1 MLWHSIYLL
10 IISKLF
16 KKMDTIIPRKNRK
29 FRYLTI
35 AIGVFLALAAILF
48 FSFNSK
54 RSLNVKAEELS
65 IHKVEKAFFEDFV
78 VFQAKVEPLNVML
91 VNVTEGGSVK
101 EIFVENGAMVTKGQS
116 LARLYNPNTELN
128 YLTQETAII
137 EQINNLNTG
146 KLNIR
151 NQELNLTKDYV
162 LIEHDYNDAKRLYD
176 LNAKLFAKDV
186 ISKND
191 WNTFKESLRF
201 QEERKKTIQQSIQ
214 KEKQSNQL
222 QISQINRSIQTM
234 EMSLEILRNN
244 KKNFLITAP
253 ESGRLTSFEPVLGKT
268 FQAGESIGKIDSKK
282 GYKLSADVDEF
293 YLEKIREGLKG
304 QVEFKGKTLEV
315 IVTKVIPE
323 VKNGHFIV
331 ELAFTS
337 KEEIALQDGLSF
349 GVKLILSEKNKILV
363 VQKGSF
369 NQETAGKWIFVVKGN
384 KAERRNIKLGRE
396 NPSYYEVLEGLKEGE
411 SVVISSYSDYKDI
424 EELSIQSQ

>member
-1 MLWHSIYLL
+1 
-10 IISKLF
+10 
-16 KKMDTIIPRKNRK
+16 MDTVIPRKNRK

-35 AIGVFLALAAILF
+35 AIGVFLVLATIIF
-48 FSFNSK
+48 FSFNTK

-65 IHKVEKAFFEDFV
+65 IQKAEKAFFEDFV

-151 NQELNLTKDYV
+151 NQELNLNKDLV

-176 LNAKLFAKDV
+176 MNSKLYDKEV

-201 QEERKKTIQQSIQ
+201 QEERKRTIQQSIQ
-214 KEKQSNQL
+214 KEKQTNQI

-234 EMSLEILRNN
+234 EKSLDILRNN

-253 ESGRLTSFEPVLGKT
+253 ESGRLTSFEAVLGQN
-268 FQAGESIGKIDSKK
+268 FQAGQSIGKIDSKR
-282 GYKLSADVDEF
+282 GYKLAADVDEF
-293 YLEKIREGLKG
+293 YLEKVREGLKG
-304 QVEFKGKTLEV
+304 QVEFKGKALEV

-323 VKNGHFIV
+323 VKNGHFTV

-337 KEEIALQDGLSF
+337 KENIVLQDGLSF
-349 GVKLILSEKNKILV
+349 GVKLILSERNKILV
-363 VQKGSF
+363 LPKGSF

-411 SVVISSYSDYKDI
+411 SVITSSYSDYKDI

>member
-1 MLWHSIYLL
+1 
-10 IISKLF
+10 
-16 KKMDTIIPRKNRK
+16 MDKIIPRKNRK

-35 AIGVFLALAAILF
+35 AIGVFLVLATIVF
-48 FSFNSK
+48 FSFNTK

-65 IHKVEKAFFEDFV
+65 IQKVEKAFFEDFV

-151 NQELNLTKDYV
+151 NQELNLNKDLV

-176 LNAKLFAKDV
+176 MNARLYEKEV

-201 QEERKKTIQQSIQ
+201 QEERKRTIQQSIQ
-214 KEKQSNQL
+214 KEKQTNQI
-222 QISQINRSIQTM
+222 QISQINHSIQTM
-234 EMSLEILRNN
+234 EKSLDILRNN
-244 KKNFLITAP
+244 KKNFLIIAP
-253 ESGRLTSFEPVLGKT
+253 ESGRLTSFQPVLGKT
-268 FQAGESIGKIDSKK
+268 FQAGESIGKIDSKQ
-282 GYKLSADVDEF
+282 GYKLTADVDEF

-304 QVEFKGKTLEV
+304 QVEFKGKNLEV
-315 IVTKVIPE
+315 LVTKVIPE
-323 VKNGHFIV
+323 VKGGHFIV

-337 KEEIALQDGLSF
+337 KDAIALQDGLSF
-349 GVKLILSEKNKILV
+349 GVKLILSEKNKTLV
-363 VQKGSF
+363 IQKGSF
-369 NQETAGKWIFVVKGN
+369 NQETAGKWIFVVKEN
-384 KAERRNIKLGRE
+384 KAVRRNIKLGRE

-411 SVVISSYSDYKDI
+411 SVITSSYTDYKDI
-424 EELSIQSQ
+424 EELSISSQ

>member
-1 MLWHSIYLL
+1 LWHNIYLL
-10 IISKLF
+10 TISKLF
-16 KKMDTIIPRKNRK
+16 KEMDTVIPRKNRK
-29 FRYLTI
+29 FRNLTI
-35 AIGVFLALAAILF
+35 LIGVFLVLAALF
-48 FSFNSK
+48 FYSFSTK
-54 RSLNVKAEELS
+54 RSLNVKANELTVQQ
-65 IHKVEKAFFEDFV
+65 VEKAFFEDFV

-151 NQELNLTKDYV
+151 NQELNLTKDLV

-176 LNAKLFAKDV
+176 MNSKLFAKDV

-191 WNTFKESLRF
+191 WNTFKEGLRF

-214 KEKQSNQL
+214 KEKASNQV
-222 QISQINRSIQTM
+222 QISQINLSIQTM
-234 EMSLEILRNN
+234 ERSLDILRNN

-268 FQAGESIGKIDSKK
+268 FQAGASIGKIDSKK
-282 GYKLSADVDEF
+282 GYKLIADVDEF
-293 YLEKIREGLKG
+293 YLEKVREGLKG
-304 QVEFKGKTLEV
+304 QVEFKGKNLEV
-315 IVTKVIPE
+315 LVTKVIPE
-323 VKNGHFIV
+323 VKNGHFTV

-337 KEEIALQDGLSF
+337 KEKITLQDGLSF
-349 GVKLILSEKNKILV
+349 GVKLILSEKNKTLV
-363 VQKGSF
+363 ISKGSF

-411 SVVISSYSDYKDI
+411 SVITSSYTDYKDV
-424 EELSIQSQ
+424 EELSISTE

>member
-1 MLWHSIYLL
+1 
-10 IISKLF
+10 
-16 KKMDTIIPRKNRK
+16 MDKVIPRKNK
-29 FRYLTI
+29 KIRYLTI
-35 AIGVFLALAAILF
+35 AIGVFLAVGAIIF
-48 FSFNSK
+48 FSFSTK
-54 RSLNVKAEELS
+54 RTLNVKAEELTVQK
-65 IHKVEKAFFEDFV
+65 IEKAFFEDFV

-91 VNVTEGGSVK
+91 VNVAEGGSVK

-151 NQELNLTKDYV
+151 NQELNLTKDLV

-176 LNAKLFAKDV
+176 MNSKLFDKDV

-191 WNTFKESLRF
+191 WNTFKEGLRF
-201 QEERKKTIQQSIQ
+201 QEERKRTIQQSIT
-214 KEKQSNQL
+214 KEKQTNQL

-234 EMSLEILRNN
+234 EKSLDILRDN

-253 ESGRLTSFEPVLGKT
+253 ESGRLTSFQPILGKT
-268 FQAGESIGKIDSKK
+268 FQAGESIGKIDSKQ
-282 GYKLSADVDEF
+282 GYKLAADVDEF

-315 IVTKVIPE
+315 LVTKVIPE

-337 KEEIALQDGLSF
+337 KEDIVLQDGLSF
-349 GVKLILSEKNKILV
+349 GVKLILSEKNKTLV
-363 VQKGSF
+363 VPKGSF
-369 NQETAGKWIFVVKGN
+369 NQETAGKWIFVIKGN

-396 NPSYYEVLEGLKEGE
+396 NPSYYEILEGLKEGE
-411 SVVISSYSDYKDI
+411 SVITSSYSDYKDV
-424 EELSIQSQ
+424 EELSISNSQ

>member
-1 MLWHSIYLL
+1 
-10 IISKLF
+10 
-16 KKMDTIIPRKNRK
+16 MDTIIPRKNKK
-29 FRYLTI
+29 FRYLAI
-35 AIGVFLALAAILF
+35 AIAVFLVLLTITIFA
-48 FSFNSK
+48 FNTK
-54 RSLNVKAEELS
+54 RTLNVKTDELV
-65 IHKVEKAFFEDFV
+65 IQKAEKAFFEDFV
-78 VFQAKVEPLNVML
+78 VFQAKVEPLNMML

-151 NQELNLTKDYV
+151 NQELNLNKDLV

-176 LNAKLFAKDV
+176 MNAKLYEKDV

-201 QEERKKTIQQSIQ
+201 QEERKRTIQQSIQ
-214 KEKQSNQL
+214 KEKQSNQV

-234 EMSLEILRNN
+234 EKSLDILRNN

-253 ESGRLTSFEPVLGKT
+253 ETGRLTSFEAVLGQT
-268 FQAGESIGKIDSKK
+268 FQAGHSIGKIDSKK
-282 GYKLSADVDEF
+282 GYKLAAEVDEF

-304 QVEFKGKTLEV
+304 QVEFKGATLEV
-315 IVTKVIPE
+315 MVTKVIPE
-323 VKNGHFIV
+323 VKGGRFTV
-331 ELAFTS
+331 ELAFSS
-337 KEEIALQDGLSF
+337 KENIVLQDGLSF
-349 GVKLILSEKNKILV
+349 GVKLILSEKNKTLV
-363 VQKGSF
+363 IPRGAF
-369 NQETAGKWIFVVKGN
+369 NQEAAGKWIFVVNGN
-384 KAERRNIKLGRE
+384 KAVRRNIKLGRE

-411 SVVISSYSDYKDI
+411 SVVTSSYTDYKDI
-424 EELSIQSQ
+424 EELSLE

>member
-1 MLWHSIYLL
+1 
-10 IISKLF
+10 
-16 KKMDTIIPRKNRK
+16 MDKVIPRKNRK

-35 AIGVFLALAAILF
+35 AIGVFLVLAVIIF

-54 RSLNVKAEELS
+54 RSLNVKADELS
-65 IHKVEKAFFEDFV
+65 VQKVKKAFFEDFV

-101 EIFVENGAMVTKGQS
+101 EIFVENGATVTKGQS

-151 NQELNLTKDYV
+151 NQELNLTKDLV

-176 LNAKLFAKDV
+176 VNAKLFAKDV

-214 KEKQSNQL
+214 KEKQTNQV

-234 EMSLEILRNN
+234 EKSLDILRNN

-268 FQAGESIGKIDSKK
+268 FQAGESIGKIDSKQ
-282 GYKLSADVDEF
+282 GYKLSANVDEF

-331 ELAFTS
+331 ELAFAS
-337 KEEIALQDGLSF
+337 KENIVLQDGLSF

-424 EELSIQSQ
+424 EELSISSE

>member
-1 MLWHSIYLL
+1 
-10 IISKLF
+10 
-16 KKMDTIIPRKNRK
+16 MDTLIPRKNRK
-29 FRYLTI
+29 FRNLTI
-35 AIGVFLALAAILF
+35 VIGVFLALAVIVF
-48 FSFNSK
+48 FSFSTK
-54 RSLNVKAEELS
+54 RTLNVKAEELTVQ
-65 IHKVEKAFFEDFV
+65 KVEKAFFEDFV

-101 EIFVENGAMVTKGQS
+101 EIFVENGATVTKGQS

-151 NQELNLTKDYV
+151 NQELNLTKDFV
-162 LIEHDYNDAKRLYD
+162 FIEHDYNDAKRLYD
-176 LNAKLFAKDV
+176 MNSKLYAKDV

-201 QEERKKTIQQSIQ
+201 QEERKRTIQQSIQ
-214 KEKQSNQL
+214 KEKQSNQV
-222 QISQINRSIQTM
+222 QISQINRSIETM
-234 EMSLEILRNN
+234 EKSLDILRNN

-268 FQAGESIGKIDSKK
+268 FQAGESIGKIDAKK
-282 GYKLSADVDEF
+282 GYKLIAEVDEF

-304 QVEFKGKTLEV
+304 QVEFKGSILEV
-315 IVTKVIPE
+315 LVTKVIPE
-323 VKNGHFIV
+323 VKSGHFTV

-337 KEEIALQDGLSF
+337 KEKIILQDGLSF
-349 GVKLILSEKNKILV
+349 GVKLILSEKNKTLV
-363 VQKGSF
+363 VSKGSF

-411 SVVISSYSDYKDI
+411 SVITSSYADYKDI
-424 EELSIQSQ
+424 EELSISNSQ

>member
-1 MLWHSIYLL
+1 
-10 IISKLF
+10 
-16 KKMDTIIPRKNRK
+16 MDKVIPRKNRK

-35 AIGVFLALAAILF
+35 AIGVFLALGTIIF
-48 FSFNSK
+48 FSFNTK

-65 IHKVEKAFFEDFV
+65 IQKVEKAFFEDFV

-151 NQELNLTKDYV
+151 NQELNLNKDLV

-176 LNAKLFAKDV
+176 MNSKLYDKDV

-201 QEERKKTIQQSIQ
+201 QEERKRTIQQSIQ
-214 KEKQSNQL
+214 KEKQSNQV

-234 EMSLEILRNN
+234 EKSLEILRNN

-253 ESGRLTSFEPVLGKT
+253 ETGRLTSFEPVLGKS
-268 FQAGESIGKIDSKK
+268 FQAGESIGKIDSKR
-282 GYKLSADVDEF
+282 GYKLAADVDEF
-293 YLEKIREGLKG
+293 YLEKVREGLKG
-304 QVEFKGKTLEV
+304 QVEFKGKNLEV

-323 VKNGHFIV
+323 VKSGHFTV

-337 KEEIALQDGLSF
+337 KENIVLQDGLSF
-349 GVKLILSEKNKILV
+349 GVKLILSERNKILV
-363 VQKGSF
+363 LPKGSF

-411 SVVISSYSDYKDI
+411 SVVTSSYSDYKDI
-424 EELSIQSQ
+424 EELSISNE

>member
-1 MLWHSIYLL
+1 
-10 IISKLF
+10 
-16 KKMDTIIPRKNRK
+16 MDTVIPRKNRK
-29 FRYLTI
+29 FRHLTI
-35 AIGVFLALAAILF
+35 AIAVFLALGTIVF

-65 IHKVEKAFFEDFV
+65 IQKVEKAFFEDFV

-151 NQELNLTKDYV
+151 NQELNLTKDLV

-176 LNAKLFAKDV
+176 MNSKLFEKDV

-191 WNTFKESLRF
+191 WNSFKESLRF
-201 QEERKKTIQQSIQ
+201 QQERKKTIQQSIQ

-234 EMSLEILRNN
+234 EKSLDILRNN

-253 ESGRLTSFEPVLGKT
+253 ETGRLTSFEPVLGKT
-268 FQAGESIGKIDSKK
+268 FQAGASIGKIDSKK
-282 GYKLSADVDEF
+282 GYKLTAEIDEF

-315 IVTKVIPE
+315 LVTKVIPE
-323 VKNGHFIV
+323 VKSGHFSA
-331 ELAFTS
+331 ELAFIS
-337 KEEIALQDGLSF
+337 KENIALQDGLSF
-349 GVKLILSEKNKILV
+349 GVKLILSEKNKTMVIP
-363 VQKGSF
+363 KGAF

-396 NPSYYEVLEGLKEGE
+396 NPSYYEVLSGLNEGE
-411 SVVISSYSDYKDI
+411 SVITSSYTDYKDI
-424 EELSIQSQ
+424 EELSIQPK

>member
-1 MLWHSIYLL
+1 
-10 IISKLF
+10 
-16 KKMDTIIPRKNRK
+16 MDTVIPRKNRK
-29 FRYLTI
+29 FRNLTI
-35 AIGVFLALAAILF
+35 VIGVFLALAVIVF
-48 FSFNSK
+48 FSFSTK
-54 RSLNVKAEELS
+54 RTLNVKAEELTVQ
-65 IHKVEKAFFEDFV
+65 KVEKAFFEDFV

-101 EIFVENGAMVTKGQS
+101 EIFVENGATVTKGQS

-151 NQELNLTKDYV
+151 NQELNLTKDFV

-176 LNAKLFAKDV
+176 MNSKDV

-201 QEERKKTIQQSIQ
+201 QEERKRTIQQSIQ
-214 KEKQSNQL
+214 KEKQSNQV
-222 QISQINRSIQTM
+222 QISQINRSIETM
-234 EMSLEILRNN
+234 EKSLDILRNN

-268 FQAGESIGKIDSKK
+268 FQAGESIGKIDAKK
-282 GYKLSADVDEF
+282 GYKLIAEVDEF

-304 QVEFKGKTLEV
+304 QVEFKGSILEV
-315 IVTKVIPE
+315 LVTKVIPE
-323 VKNGHFIV
+323 VKSGHFTV
-331 ELAFTS
+331 ELAFMS
-337 KEEIALQDGLSF
+337 KEKIILQDGLSF
-349 GVKLILSEKNKILV
+349 GVKLILSEKNKTLV
-363 VQKGSF
+363 VSKGSF

-411 SVVISSYSDYKDI
+411 SVITSSYADYKDI
-424 EELSIQSQ
+424 EELSISNSQ

>member
-1 MLWHSIYLL
+1 
-10 IISKLF
+10 
-16 KKMDTIIPRKNRK
+16 MDKVIPRKNRK

-35 AIGVFLALAAILF
+35 AIGVFLVLATIVF
-48 FSFNSK
+48 FSFNTK

-65 IHKVEKAFFEDFV
+65 IQKVEKAFFEDFV

-151 NQELNLTKDYV
+151 NQELNLNKDLV

-176 LNAKLFAKDV
+176 MNARLYEKEV

-201 QEERKKTIQQSIQ
+201 QEERKRTIQQSIQ
-214 KEKQSNQL
+214 KEKQTNQI
-222 QISQINRSIQTM
+222 QISQINHSIQTM
-234 EMSLEILRNN
+234 EKSLDILRNN
-244 KKNFLITAP
+244 KKNFLIIAP
-253 ESGRLTSFEPVLGKT
+253 ESGRLTSFQPVLGKT
-268 FQAGESIGKIDSKK
+268 FQAGESIGKIDSKQ
-282 GYKLSADVDEF
+282 GYKLTADVDEF

-304 QVEFKGKTLEV
+304 QVEFKGKNLEV
-315 IVTKVIPE
+315 LVTKVIPE
-323 VKNGHFIV
+323 VKGGHFIV

-337 KEEIALQDGLSF
+337 KDAIALQDGLSF
-349 GVKLILSEKNKILV
+349 GVKLILSEKNKTLV
-363 VQKGSF
+363 IQKGSF

-384 KAERRNIKLGRE
+384 KAVRRNIKLGRE

-411 SVVISSYSDYKDI
+411 SVITSSYTDYKDI
-424 EELSIQSQ
+424 EELSISSQ

>member
-1 MLWHSIYLL
+1 
-10 IISKLF
+10 
-16 KKMDTIIPRKNRK
+16 MDKVIPRKNRK

-35 AIGVFLALAAILF
+35 AIGVFLVLAVIIF
-48 FSFNSK
+48 FSFNTK
-54 RSLNVKAEELS
+54 RSLNVKADELTVQK
-65 IHKVEKAFFEDFV
+65 IEKAFFEDFV

-151 NQELNLTKDYV
+151 NQELNLNKDLV

-176 LNAKLFAKDV
+176 MNSKLFAKDV

-201 QEERKKTIQQSIQ
+201 QEERKRTIQQSIT
-214 KEKQSNQL
+214 KEKQTNQL

-234 EMSLEILRNN
+234 EKSLDILRNN

-268 FQAGESIGKIDSKK
+268 FQAGESIGKIDSKQ
-282 GYKLSADVDEF
+282 GYKLTAEVDEF
-293 YLEKIREGLKG
+293 YLEKLREGLKG

-315 IVTKVIPE
+315 LVTKVIPE
-323 VKNGHFIV
+323 VKSGHFIV

-337 KEEIALQDGLSF
+337 KENIALQDGLSF
-349 GVKLILSEKNKILV
+349 GVKLILSEKNKTLV
-363 VQKGSF
+363 VSKGSF

-411 SVVISSYSDYKDI
+411 SVITSSYSDYKDV
-424 EELSIQSQ
+424 EELSISNAQ

>member
-1 MLWHSIYLL
+1 
-10 IISKLF
+10 
-16 KKMDTIIPRKNRK
+16 MDTVIPRKNRK
-29 FRYLTI
+29 FRNLTI
-35 AIGVFLALAAILF
+35 LIGVFLALAAVVF
-48 FSFNSK
+48 FSFSTK
-54 RSLNVKAEELS
+54 RSLNVKADELTVQ
-65 IHKVEKAFFEDFV
+65 KVERAFFEDFV

-137 EQINNLNTG
+137 EQINNLNSG

-151 NQELNLTKDYV
+151 NQELNLNKDLV

-176 LNAKLFAKDV
+176 MNSKLFDKDV

-191 WNTFKESLRF
+191 WNTFKEGLRF
-201 QEERKKTIQQSIQ
+201 QEERKRTIHQSIQ
-214 KEKQSNQL
+214 KEKQSNQV

-234 EMSLEILRNN
+234 EKSLEILRNN
-244 KKNFLITAP
+244 KNNFLITAP

-282 GYKLSADVDEF
+282 GYKLIAEVDEF
-293 YLEKIREGLKG
+293 YLEKLREGLKG
-304 QVEFKGKTLEV
+304 QVEFKGKNLEV
-315 IVTKVIPE
+315 LATKVIPE
-323 VKNGHFIV
+323 VKSGHFTV

-337 KEEIALQDGLSF
+337 KENIVLQDGLSF
-349 GVKLILSEKNKILV
+349 GVKLILSEKNKTLV

-384 KAERRNIKLGRE
+384 KAERRTIKLGRE

-411 SVVISSYSDYKDI
+411 SVITSSYSDYKDI
-424 EELSIQSQ
+424 EELSISSQ

>member
-1 MLWHSIYLL
+1 
-10 IISKLF
+10 
-16 KKMDTIIPRKNRK
+16 MDTVIPRKNKK
-29 FRYLTI
+29 FRYLAI
-35 AIGVFLALAAILF
+35 AIAVFLVLLTITIFA
-48 FSFNSK
+48 FNTK
-54 RSLNVKAEELS
+54 RTLNVKADELV
-65 IHKVEKAFFEDFV
+65 IQKAEKAFFEDFV

-151 NQELNLTKDYV
+151 NQELNLNKDLV

-176 LNAKLFAKDV
+176 MNAKLFEKDV

-214 KEKQSNQL
+214 KEKQSNQV

-234 EMSLEILRNN
+234 EKSLDILRNN

-253 ESGRLTSFEPVLGKT
+253 ETGRLTSFEPVLGKT
-268 FQAGESIGKIDSKK
+268 FQAGASIGKIDANK
-282 GYKLSADVDEF
+282 GYKLTAEVDEF

-304 QVEFKGKTLEV
+304 QVEFKGKNLEI

-323 VKNGHFIV
+323 VKGGRFTV
-331 ELAFTS
+331 ELAFAS
-337 KEEIALQDGLSF
+337 KEKIALQDGLSF
-349 GVKLILSEKNKILV
+349 GVKLILSEKNKTLV
-363 VQKGSF
+363 IPRGAF
-369 NQETAGKWIFVVKGN
+369 NQEAAGKWIFVVNGN
-384 KAERRNIKLGRE
+384 KAVRRNIKLGRE

-411 SVVISSYSDYKDI
+411 SVITSSYTDYKDV
-424 EELSIQSQ
+424 EELALEK

>member
-1 MLWHSIYLL
+1 
-10 IISKLF
+10 
-16 KKMDTIIPRKNRK
+16 MDKVIPRKNRK
-29 FRYLTI
+29 IRYLTI
-35 AIGVFLALAAILF
+35 TIGVFLALAAIFF

-54 RSLNVKAEELS
+54 RNLNVKSEELS
-65 IHKVEKAFFEDFV
+65 IQKVEKAFFEDFV
-78 VFQAKVEPLNVML
+78 VFQAKVEPLNIML

-101 EIFVENGAMVTKGQS
+101 EIFVENGIMVSKGQS
-116 LARLYNPNTELN
+116 LARLYNPNTELS

-151 NQELNLTKDYV
+151 NQELNLTKDLV

-176 LNAKLFAKDV
+176 MNSKLFAKDV

-191 WNTFKESLRF
+191 WNAFKESLRF

-234 EMSLEILRNN
+234 EKSLDILRNN

-268 FQAGESIGKIDSKK
+268 FQAGESIGKIDSKQ
-282 GYKLSADVDEF
+282 GYKLSANVDEF

-331 ELAFTS
+331 ELAFVS
-337 KEEIALQDGLSF
+337 KENIALQDGLSF

-363 VQKGSF
+363 LPKGIF

-384 KAERRNIKLGRE
+384 KAEKRNIKLGRE
-396 NPSYYEVLEGLKEGE
+396 NPSYYEILDGLKEGE
-411 SVVISSYSDYKDI
+411 SVITSSYTDYKDI

>member
-1 MLWHSIYLL
+1 
-10 IISKLF
+10 
-16 KKMDTIIPRKNRK
+16 MDTIIPRKNRK

-35 AIGVFLALAAILF
+35 AIGVFLVLAAILF

-234 EMSLEILRNN
+234 EMSLDILRNN

-268 FQAGESIGKIDSKK
+268 FQAGESIGKIDSKR

-331 ELAFTS
+331 ELAFVS

-396 NPSYYEVLEGLKEGE
+396 NPSYFEVLEGLREGE
-411 SVVISSYSDYKDI
+411 SVIISSYSDYKDI
-424 EELSIQSQ
+424 EELSIQN

>member
-1 MLWHSIYLL
+1 
-10 IISKLF
+10 
-16 KKMDTIIPRKNRK
+16 MDTVIPRKNRK

-35 AIGVFLALAAILF
+35 AIGVFLVLATIAF
-48 FSFNSK
+48 FSFNTK
-54 RSLNVKAEELS
+54 RSLNVKAEE
-65 IHKVEKAFFEDFV
+65 INIQKVEKAFFEDFV

-151 NQELNLTKDYV
+151 NQELNLNKDLV

-176 LNAKLFAKDV
+176 MNSKLFDKEV

-201 QEERKKTIQQSIQ
+201 QEERKRTIQQSIQ
-214 KEKQSNQL
+214 KEKQTNQV

-234 EMSLEILRNN
+234 EKSLDILRNN
-244 KKNFLITAP
+244 KKNFLIIAP

-282 GYKLSADVDEF
+282 GYKLTAEVDEF
-293 YLEKIREGLKG
+293 YLEKVREGLKG
-304 QVEFKGKTLEV
+304 QVEFKGQNLEV
-315 IVTKVIPE
+315 LVTKVIPE
-323 VKNGHFIV
+323 VKSGHFTV
-331 ELAFTS
+331 ELAFIS
-337 KEEIALQDGLSF
+337 KENIVLQDGLSF
-349 GVKLILSEKNKILV
+349 GVKLILSEKNKTLV
-363 VQKGSF
+363 LQKGSF

-384 KAERRNIKLGRE
+384 KAQRKNIKLGRE

-411 SVVISSYSDYKDI
+411 SVIISSYADYKDI
-424 EELSIQSQ
+424 EELSISSQ

>member
-1 MLWHSIYLL
+1 
-10 IISKLF
+10 
-16 KKMDTIIPRKNRK
+16 MDKVIPRKNRK
-29 FRYLTI
+29 FRYLSI
-35 AIGVFLALAAILF
+35 AIGVFLVLAVIVF

-54 RSLNVKAEELS
+54 RTLNVKADELS
-65 IHKVEKAFFEDFV
+65 IQKVEKAYFEDFV

-151 NQELNLTKDYV
+151 NQELNLTKDLV

-176 LNAKLFAKDV
+176 VNAKLFAKDV

-201 QEERKKTIQQSIQ
+201 QEERRKTIQQSIQ
-214 KEKQSNQL
+214 KEKQSNQV

-234 EMSLEILRNN
+234 EKSLDILRNN

-253 ESGRLTSFEPVLGKT
+253 ASGRLTSFEPVLGKT
-268 FQAGESIGKIDSKK
+268 FQAGESIGKIDSKQ
-282 GYKLSADVDEF
+282 GYKLAANVDEF

-331 ELAFTS
+331 ELAFAS
-337 KEEIALQDGLSF
+337 KEDITLQDGLSF
-349 GVKLILSEKNKILV
+349 GVKLVLSEKNKILV
-363 VQKGSF
+363 LSKGIFS
-369 NQETAGKWIFVVKGN
+369 QETAGKWIFVVKGN
-384 KAERRNIKLGRE
+384 KGEKRFIKLGRE

-424 EELSIQSQ
+424 EELSIQ

>member
-1 MLWHSIYLL
+1 
-10 IISKLF
+10 
-16 KKMDTIIPRKNRK
+16 MDKVIPRKNRK

-35 AIGVFLALAAILF
+35 AIGVFLALGAIVF

-54 RSLNVKAEELS
+54 RSLNVKADE
-65 IHKVEKAFFEDFV
+65 ITVQKVEKAFFEDFV

-151 NQELNLTKDYV
+151 NQELNLTKDFV

-176 LNAKLFAKDV
+176 MNSKLFAKDV

-191 WNTFKESLRF
+191 WNTFKENLRF

-234 EMSLEILRNN
+234 EKSLDILRNN

-253 ESGRLTSFEPVLGKT
+253 ETGRLTSFEPVLGKT

-282 GYKLSADVDEF
+282 GYKLAAEVDEF

-304 QVEFKGKTLEV
+304 QVEFKGSVLEV

-323 VKNGHFIV
+323 VKGGRFTV

-337 KEEIALQDGLSF
+337 KETITLQDGLSF

-363 VQKGSF
+363 LPKGAF
-369 NQETAGKWIFVVKGN
+369 NQETAGKWIFVVNGN
-384 KAERRNIKLGRE
+384 KGEKRAIKLGRE
-396 NPSYYEVLEGLKEGE
+396 NPSYYEVLDGLKEGE
-411 SVVISSYSDYKDI
+411 SVVTSSYTDYKDI
-424 EELSIQSQ
+424 EELSINNE

>member
-1 MLWHSIYLL
+1 
-10 IISKLF
+10 
-16 KKMDTIIPRKNRK
+16 MDTVIPRKNRK
-29 FRYLTI
+29 FRNLTI
-35 AIGVFLALAAILF
+35 IIGVFLALAVLVF
-48 FSFNSK
+48 FSFSTK
-54 RSLNVKAEELS
+54 RSLNVKAEELTVQ
-65 IHKVEKAFFEDFV
+65 KVEKAFFEDFV

-101 EIFVENGAMVTKGQS
+101 EIFVENGATVTKGQS

-151 NQELNLTKDYV
+151 NQELNLTKDFV

-176 LNAKLFAKDV
+176 MNSKLFAKDV

-214 KEKQSNQL
+214 KEKQSNQV
-222 QISQINRSIQTM
+222 QISQINLSIQTM
-234 EMSLEILRNN
+234 EKSLEILRNN

-253 ESGRLTSFEPVLGKT
+253 ETGRLTSFEPVLGKT
-268 FQAGESIGKIDSKK
+268 FQAGESIGKIDSNK
-282 GYKLSADVDEF
+282 GYKLVAEVDEF

-304 QVEFKGKTLEV
+304 QVEFKGSNLEV
-315 IVTKVIPE
+315 LVTKVIPE
-323 VKNGHFIV
+323 VKSGHFTV

-337 KEEIALQDGLSF
+337 KEKIILQDGLSF
-349 GVKLILSEKNKILV
+349 GVKLILSEKNKTLV
-363 VQKGSF
+363 VSKGSF

-411 SVVISSYSDYKDI
+411 SVITSSYTDYKDI
-424 EELSIQSQ
+424 EELFIE

>member
-1 MLWHSIYLL
+1 
-10 IISKLF
+10 
-16 KKMDTIIPRKNRK
+16 MDTVIPRKNKK
-29 FRYLTI
+29 FRYLAI
-35 AIGVFLALAAILF
+35 AIAVFLVLLTISVFA
-48 FSFNSK
+48 FNTK
-54 RSLNVKAEELS
+54 RTLNVKADELV
-65 IHKVEKAFFEDFV
+65 IQKAEKAFFEDFV

-151 NQELNLTKDYV
+151 NQELNLNKDLV

-176 LNAKLFAKDV
+176 MNAKLYEKDV

-201 QEERKKTIQQSIQ
+201 QEERKRTIQQSIQ
-214 KEKQSNQL
+214 KEKQSNQV

-234 EMSLEILRNN
+234 EKSLDILRNN

-253 ESGRLTSFEPVLGKT
+253 ETGRLTSFEPVLGKT
-268 FQAGESIGKIDSKK
+268 FQAGASIGKIDSKK
-282 GYKLSADVDEF
+282 GYKLTAEVDEF
-293 YLEKIREGLKG
+293 YLEKLREGLKG
-304 QVEFKGKTLEV
+304 QIEFKGKNLEV

-323 VKNGHFIV
+323 VKGGRFTV
-331 ELAFTS
+331 ELAFVS
-337 KEEIALQDGLSF
+337 KENIVLQDGLSF
-349 GVKLILSEKNKILV
+349 GVKLILSEKNRTLV
-363 VQKGSF
+363 IPRGAF
-369 NQETAGKWIFVVKGN
+369 NQEAAGKWIFVVNGN
-384 KAERRNIKLGRE
+384 KAVRRNIKLGRE

-411 SVVISSYSDYKDI
+411 SVVTSSYTDYKDI
-424 EELSIQSQ
+424 EELSLNKE

>member
-1 MLWHSIYLL
+1 
-10 IISKLF
+10 
-16 KKMDTIIPRKNRK
+16 MDKVIPRKNRK

-35 AIGVFLALAAILF
+35 AIGVFLALAVLIF

-54 RSLNVKAEELS
+54 RTLNVKAEEIS
-65 IHKVEKAFFEDFV
+65 IQKVEKAFFEDFV

-151 NQELNLTKDYV
+151 NQELNLNKDLV

-176 LNAKLFAKDV
+176 MNSKLFAKDV

-201 QEERKKTIQQSIQ
+201 QEERKKTIQQSIR
-214 KEKQSNQL
+214 KEKQTNQI

-234 EMSLEILRNN
+234 EKSLEILRNN

-268 FQAGESIGKIDSKK
+268 FQAGESIGKIDSKR
-282 GYKLSADVDEF
+282 GYKLTADVDEF
-293 YLEKIREGLKG
+293 YLEKVREGLKG

-315 IVTKVIPE
+315 LVTKVIPE
-323 VKNGHFIV
+323 VKSGHFTV
-331 ELAFTS
+331 ELTFTS
-337 KEEIALQDGLSF
+337 KENIALQDGLSF
-349 GVKLILSEKNKILV
+349 GVKLILSEKSKTLV
-363 VQKGSF
+363 VPKGSF
-369 NQETAGKWIFVVKGN
+369 NQETAGKWIFVAKGN

-411 SVVISSYSDYKDI
+411 SVITSSYSDYKDI
-424 EELSIQSQ
+424 EELSLNKE

>member
-1 MLWHSIYLL
+1 
-10 IISKLF
+10 
-16 KKMDTIIPRKNRK
+16 MDKVIPRKNRK
-29 FRYLTI
+29 FRYFTI
-35 AIGVFLALAAILF
+35 AIGVFLALAALVF

-54 RSLNVKAEELS
+54 RTLNVKAEEIS
-65 IHKVEKAFFEDFV
+65 IQKAEKAFFEDFV
-78 VFQAKVEPLNVML
+78 VFQAKAEPLNVML

-101 EIFVENGAMVTKGQS
+101 EIFTENGTMVTKGQP

-151 NQELNLTKDYV
+151 NQELTLNKDLV

-176 LNAKLFAKDV
+176 MNSKLYDKDV
-186 ISKND
+186 ISRND
-191 WNTFKESLRF
+191 WNTFKENLRF

-214 KEKQSNQL
+214 KEKQSNQV
-222 QISQINRSIQTM
+222 QISQINHSIQTM
-234 EMSLEILRNN
+234 EKSLEILRNN
-244 KKNFLITAP
+244 KKNFLILAP

-282 GYKLSADVDEF
+282 GYKLAADVDEF
-293 YLEKIREGLKG
+293 YLEKVREGLKG
-304 QVEFKGKTLEV
+304 QVEFKGKTVEV
-315 IVTKVIPE
+315 MVTKVIPE
-323 VKNGHFIV
+323 VKNGHFTV

-337 KEEIALQDGLSF
+337 KETIALQDGLSF
-349 GVKLILSEKNKILV
+349 GVKLILSERNKTLV
-363 VQKGSF
+363 VPKGSF

-384 KAERRNIKLGRE
+384 KAERRNIKTGRE

-411 SVVISSYSDYKDI
+411 SIITSSYSDYKDI
-424 EELSIQSQ
+424 EELSINKE

>member
-1 MLWHSIYLL
+1 
-10 IISKLF
+10 
-16 KKMDTIIPRKNRK
+16 MDKVIPRKNRK

-35 AIGVFLALAAILF
+35 TIGVFLALGAIIF
-48 FSFNSK
+48 FSFNTK
-54 RSLNVKAEELS
+54 RSLNVKAEEIS
-65 IHKVEKAFFEDFV
+65 VQKVEKAFFEDFV

-151 NQELNLTKDYV
+151 NQELNLNKDLV

-176 LNAKLFAKDV
+176 MNSKLYDKDV

-201 QEERKKTIQQSIQ
+201 QEERKRTIQQSIQ
-214 KEKQSNQL
+214 KEKQSNQV

-234 EMSLEILRNN
+234 EKSLDILRNN

-253 ESGRLTSFEPVLGKT
+253 ETGRLTSFEPVLGKS
-268 FQAGESIGKIDSKK
+268 FQAGESIGKIDSKR
-282 GYKLSADVDEF
+282 GYKLAADVDEF
-293 YLEKIREGLKG
+293 YLEKVREGLKG
-304 QVEFKGKTLEV
+304 QVEFKGKNLEV

-323 VKNGHFIV
+323 VKSGHFTV

-337 KEEIALQDGLSF
+337 KEAITLQDGLSF
-349 GVKLILSEKNKILV
+349 GVKLILSERNKILV
-363 VQKGSF
+363 LPKGSF

-396 NPSYYEVLEGLKEGE
+396 NPTYYEVLEGLKEGE
-411 SVVISSYSDYKDI
+411 LVVTSSYTDYKDI
-424 EELSIQSQ
+424 EELSINNE

>member
-1 MLWHSIYLL
+1 
-10 IISKLF
+10 
-16 KKMDTIIPRKNRK
+16 MDKVIPRKNRK

-35 AIGVFLALAAILF
+35 AIAVFLVLAVVIF
-48 FSFNSK
+48 FSFNTK
-54 RSLNVKAEELS
+54 RSLNVKAEE
-65 IHKVEKAFFEDFV
+65 ITVQKVEKEFFEDFV

-151 NQELNLTKDYV
+151 NQELNLNKDLV

-176 LNAKLFAKDV
+176 MNAKLYDKEV

-201 QEERKKTIQQSIQ
+201 QEERKRTIQQSIQ
-214 KEKQSNQL
+214 KEKQTNRI
-222 QISQINRSIQTM
+222 QISQINNSIQTM
-234 EMSLEILRNN
+234 EKSLDILRNN

-253 ESGRLTSFEPVLGKT
+253 ESGRLTSFQPVIRKT
-268 FQAGESIGKIDSKK
+268 FQAGESIGKIDSKQ
-282 GYKLSADVDEF
+282 GYKLTADVDEF

-304 QVEFKGKTLEV
+304 QVEFKGSTLEV

-323 VKNGHFIV
+323 VKSGHFIV

-337 KEEIALQDGLSF
+337 KENIVLQDGLSF
-349 GVKLILSEKNKILV
+349 GVKLILSEKNKTLV
-363 VQKGSF
+363 LQKGSF

-411 SVVISSYSDYKDI
+411 SVITSSYTDYKDI
-424 EELSIQSQ
+424 EELSISTQ

>member
-1 MLWHSIYLL
+1 
-10 IISKLF
+10 
-16 KKMDTIIPRKNRK
+16 MDKVIPRKNRK

-35 AIGVFLALAAILF
+35 AIGVFLVLAAIVF
-48 FSFNSK
+48 FSFNTK
-54 RSLNVKAEELS
+54 RSLNVKTEEIS
-65 IHKVEKAFFEDFV
+65 IQKIEKDFFEDFV

-151 NQELNLTKDYV
+151 NQELNLSKDLV
-162 LIEHDYNDAKRLYD
+162 LIEHDYNDAKRVYD
-176 LNAKLFAKDV
+176 MNSKLFAKDV

-201 QEERKKTIQQSIQ
+201 QEERKRTIQQSIQ
-214 KEKQSNQL
+214 KEKQTNQV

-234 EMSLEILRNN
+234 EKSLDILRNN

-253 ESGRLTSFEPVLGKT
+253 ESGRLTSFQPVLGKT
-268 FQAGESIGKIDSKK
+268 FQAGESIGKIDSKQ
-282 GYKLSADVDEF
+282 GYKLTAEVDEF
-293 YLEKIREGLKG
+293 YLEKVREGLKG
-304 QVEFKGKTLEV
+304 QVEFQGQNLEV
-315 IVTKVIPE
+315 LVTKVIPE
-323 VKNGHFIV
+323 VKSGHFTV
-331 ELAFTS
+331 ELAFVS
-337 KEEIALQDGLSF
+337 KEKITLQDGLSF
-349 GVKLILSEKNKILV
+349 GVKLVLSEKNKTLV
-363 VQKGSF
+363 LQKGSF
-369 NQETAGKWIFVVKGN
+369 NQETAGKWIFVVNGK
-384 KAERRNIKLGRE
+384 KAVRRNIKLGRE

-411 SVVISSYSDYKDI
+411 SVIISSYSDYKDI
-424 EELSIQSQ
+424 EELSLDK

>member
-1 MLWHSIYLL
+1 
-10 IISKLF
+10 
-16 KKMDTIIPRKNRK
+16 MDKVIPRKNRK

-35 AIGVFLALAAILF
+35 AIGVFLVLAVIIF
-48 FSFNSK
+48 FSFNTK
-54 RSLNVKAEELS
+54 RSLNVKADELTVQK
-65 IHKVEKAFFEDFV
+65 IEKAFFEDFV

-151 NQELNLTKDYV
+151 NQELNLNKDLV

-176 LNAKLFAKDV
+176 MNSKLFAKDV

-201 QEERKKTIQQSIQ
+201 QEERKRTIQQSIT
-214 KEKQSNQL
+214 KEKQTNQL

-234 EMSLEILRNN
+234 EKSLDILRNN

-268 FQAGESIGKIDSKK
+268 FQAGESIGKIDSKQ
-282 GYKLSADVDEF
+282 GYKLTAEVDEF
-293 YLEKIREGLKG
+293 YLEKLREGLKG

-315 IVTKVIPE
+315 LVTKVIPE
-323 VKNGHFIV
+323 VKSGHFIV

-337 KEEIALQDGLSF
+337 KENIALQDGLSF
-349 GVKLILSEKNKILV
+349 GVKLILSEKNKTLV
-363 VQKGSF
+363 VSKGSF

-396 NPSYYEVLEGLKEGE
+396 NPSYYEILEGLKEGE
-411 SVVISSYSDYKDI
+411 SVITSSYSDYKDV
-424 EELSIQSQ
+424 EELSISNAQ

>member
-1 MLWHSIYLL
+1 
-10 IISKLF
+10 
-16 KKMDTIIPRKNRK
+16 MDKVIPRKNRK

-35 AIGVFLALAAILF
+35 AIGVFLVLATIVF
-48 FSFNSK
+48 FSFNTK

-65 IHKVEKAFFEDFV
+65 IQKVEKAFFEDFV

-151 NQELNLTKDYV
+151 NQELNLNKDLV

-176 LNAKLFAKDV
+176 MNARLYEKEV

-201 QEERKKTIQQSIQ
+201 QEERKRTIQQSIQ
-214 KEKQSNQL
+214 KEKQTNQI
-222 QISQINRSIQTM
+222 QISQINHSIQTM
-234 EMSLEILRNN
+234 EKSLDILRNN
-244 KKNFLITAP
+244 KKNFLIIAP
-253 ESGRLTSFEPVLGKT
+253 ESGRLTSFQPVLGKT
-268 FQAGESIGKIDSKK
+268 FQAGESIGKIDSKQ
-282 GYKLSADVDEF
+282 GYKLTADVDEF

-304 QVEFKGKTLEV
+304 QVEFKGKNLEV
-315 IVTKVIPE
+315 LVTKVIPE
-323 VKNGHFIV
+323 VKGGHFIV

-337 KEEIALQDGLSF
+337 KDVIALQDGLSF
-349 GVKLILSEKNKILV
+349 GVKLILSEKNKTLV
-363 VQKGSF
+363 IQKGSF

-384 KAERRNIKLGRE
+384 KAVRRNIKLERE

-411 SVVISSYSDYKDI
+411 SVITSSYTDYKDI
-424 EELSIQSQ
+424 EELSISSQ

>member
-1 MLWHSIYLL
+1 
-10 IISKLF
+10 
-16 KKMDTIIPRKNRK
+16 MDKVIPRKNRK

-35 AIGVFLALAAILF
+35 AIGVFLVLATIIF
-48 FSFNSK
+48 FSFNTK

-65 IHKVEKAFFEDFV
+65 IQKAEKAFFEDFV

-151 NQELNLTKDYV
+151 NQELNLNKDLV

-176 LNAKLFAKDV
+176 MNAKLYDKDV

-201 QEERKKTIQQSIQ
+201 QEERKRTIQQSIQ
-214 KEKQSNQL
+214 KEKQTNQI

-234 EMSLEILRNN
+234 EKSLDILRNN

-253 ESGRLTSFEPVLGKT
+253 ETGRLTSFEPVLGKT
-268 FQAGESIGKIDSKK
+268 FQAGESIGKIDSKR
-282 GYKLSADVDEF
+282 GYKLAADVDEF
-293 YLEKIREGLKG
+293 YLEKLREGLKG

-323 VKNGHFIV
+323 VKSGHFTV

-337 KEEIALQDGLSF
+337 KENIVLQDGLSF
-349 GVKLILSEKNKILV
+349 GVKLILSERNKILV
-363 VQKGSF
+363 LPKGSF

-396 NPSYYEVLEGLKEGE
+396 NPSYYEVLEGLQEGE
-411 SVVISSYSDYKDI
+411 SVITSSYSDYKDI
-424 EELSIQSQ
+424 EELSISSGQ